1 MVARDLGIKVK
12 RIYESPEPDDGLRIL
27 VERLWPRGVR
37 KDKASIDLWMKEIAP
52 SHELRRWFSHDPA
65 KWKEFKR
72 RYWEEIKYKKEFE
85 ELVKL
90 ARERNIT
97 LLFSTKSL
105 KYNNAVALKQFIE
118 ERLGSG

>member
-1 MVARDLGIKVK
+1 LARDLGIKVK

-37 KDKASIDLWMKEIAP
+37 KDEASIDLWMKEIAP

-90 ARERNIT
+90 TRERNIT

>member
-1 MVARDLGIKVK
+1 LARDLGIKVK
-12 RIYESPEPDDGLRIL
+12 RIYESPEPDDGSRIL
-27 VERLWPRGVR
+27 VERSWLRGVR
-37 KDKASIDLWMKEIAP
+37 KDEASIDLWMKEITP
-52 SHELRRWFSHDPA
+52 SHEMRRWFSHDPA

-90 ARERNIT
+90 TRERNIT

>member
-1 MVARDLGIKVK
+1 MARDLGIKVK

-37 KDKASIDLWMKEIAP
+37 KDEASIDLWMKEIAP

-90 ARERNIT
+90 TRERNIT

>member
-1 MVARDLGIKVK
+1 MARDLGIKVK

-37 KDKASIDLWMKEIAP
+37 KDEASIDLWMKEIAP

>member
-1 MVARDLGIKVK
+1 MARDLGIKVK

-27 VERLWPRGVR
+27 VERLWSRGVR
-37 KDKASIDLWMKEIAP
+37 KDEASIDLWMKEITP

-90 ARERNIT
+90 TRERNIT

>member
-1 MVARDLGIKVK
+1 LARDLGTKVK

-37 KDKASIDLWMKEIAP
+37 KDEASIDLWMKEIAP

-90 ARERNIT
+90 TRERNIT

-105 KYNNAVALKQFIE
+105 KYNNAVALKHFIE